1 MKRFKLLFYSLI
13 LFNLLSGFQISDR
26 INNPDIVEAFFD
38 GIISTHMK
46 ENKSPS
52 GTISLV
58 YRDRIIFS
66 KGYGYRDIEKNE
78 PVIANQTMFRP
89 GSVSKLFTWT
99 AVMQLKEQGKL
110 DLDTDVNTYLKT
122 FKIKDT
128 YPGEPVTL
136 RHILTHTPGFEDGGV
151 GYLIIED
158 FDKAIP
164 LRDAMEKYQPK
175 GSIPQVFKQLIL
187 IMQQP

>member
-1 MKRFKLLFYSLI
+1 MFNRSKIFIYTLF
-13 LFNLLSGFQISDR
+13 LFNSLNGFQLSDR

-66 KGYGYRDIEKNE
+66 KGYGYQDIEKNI
-78 PVIANQTMFRP
+78 PVIVDQTMFRP
-89 GSVSKLFTWT
+89 GSVSKLLTWT

-110 DLDTDVNTYLKT
+110 DLDTDVNKYLN
-122 FKIKDT
+122 
-128 YPGEPVTL
+128 
-136 RHILTHTPGFEDGGV
+136 ILFI
-151 GYLIIED
+151 YW
-158 FDKAIP
+158 
-164 LRDAMEKYQPK
+164 
-175 GSIPQVFKQLIL
+175 
-187 IMQQP
+187 